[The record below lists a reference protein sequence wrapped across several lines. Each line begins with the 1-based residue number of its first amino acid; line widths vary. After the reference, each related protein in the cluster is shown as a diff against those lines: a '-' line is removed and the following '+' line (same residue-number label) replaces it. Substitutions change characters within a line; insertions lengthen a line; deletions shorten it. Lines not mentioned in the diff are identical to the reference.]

1 MKILNDLLNV
11 IETVSWTVVWKIE
24 DLKNTVLNLFPSKDV
39 EDPFVGESYIEKTP
53 SKKTVKKSTKKKS
66 KKSKK

>member
-11 IETVSWTVVWKIE
+11 IEAVSWTVVWKIE
-24 DLKNTVLNLFPSKDV
+24 DLKNTVHNLFPSKDV
-39 EDPFVGESYIEKTP
+39 EDPFVGESYIENKP
-53 SKKTVKKSTKKKS
+53 SKKTVKKSTKKKT

>member
-11 IETVSWTVVWKIE
+11 IEMVRWTVVWKIE
-24 DLKNTVLNLFPSKDV
+24 DLKNTVLNLIPSKDND
-39 EDPFVGESYIEKTP
+39 DPFVGESYIEQIP
-53 SKKTVKKSTKKKS
+53 CKKTVKKPTKKKS